1 MVSRGGESGGG
12 GREAQR
18 VADELRARIGHLYPL
33 HSFLPAQRA
42 LAVELGVSRD
52 TVQRALR
59 ELVNEGWIESRRGSG
74 SRVIKVQRIQSST
87 AKATR
92 VRGQVTLAPFISE
105 AFEQPEVT
113 LDVYTLTSESLDAHI
128 RLQSERI
135 RGGFIS
141 PQRITL
147 RMLLPDSSLP
157 LPYPRVKEDPDDSRM
172 RARLRA
178 ITETHTASLT
188 GALRDLQTEGLVPSV
203 DVRVRQAPLTPTF
216 KLYLFNAVE
225 ALHGM
230 YEIIERPLELED
242 GEVVTALDVLGLGA
256 TLTHHVKDPI
266 PPRPPG
272 LPEPCSWRACSSGST
287 PCGTTSPGDVVLY
300 DSGHRWSKS
309 STPVR
314 TREHISDRNG
324 LPYLRAL
331 G

>member
-1 MVSRGGESGGG
+1 MDRKRYVPVVAGRGGESSGG

-18 VADELRARIGHLYPL
+18 VADELRARIGHVYPL

-59 ELVNEGWIESRRGSG
+59 ELASEGWIESRRGSG
-74 SRVIKVQRIQSST
+74 TRVVKVQRIQSST

-105 AFEQPEVT
+105 AFEQPDVT

-147 RMLLPDSSLP
+147 RMLLPDPSLP
-157 LPYPRVKEDPDDSRM
+157 LPYPRVKADSGDSRM
-172 RARLRA
+172 RARLRG
-178 ITETHTASLT
+178 ITETHTASLV
-188 GALRDLQTEGLVPSV
+188 GALRDLETEGQVPSV
-203 DVRVRQAPLTPTF
+203 DVRIRQAPLTPTF
-216 KLYLFNAVE
+216 KLYLLNGVE

-230 YEIIERPLELED
+230 YEITERRLELGD

-256 TLTHHVKDPI
+256 TLTHHVKDPADA
-266 PPRPPG
+266 G
-272 LPEPCSWRACSSGST
+272 ASGTVFVESMQQWF
-287 PCGTTSPGDVVLY
+287 
-300 DSGHRWSKS
+300 DSVWHHLAR
-309 STPVR
+309 
-314 TREHISDRNG
+314 
-324 LPYLRAL
+324 
-331 G
+331 

>member
-1 MVSRGGESGGG
+1 MDRKRYVPVVAGRGGESGGG

-18 VADELRARIGHLYPL
+18 VADELRARIGHVYPL

-74 SRVIKVQRIQSST
+74 SRVVKVQRIQSST

-147 RMLLPDSSLP
+147 RMLLPNPSLP
-157 LPYPRVKEDPDDSRM
+157 LPYPRVKENPSDSRM
-172 RARLRA
+172 RTRLRA
-178 ITETHTASLT
+178 ITETHTASLV
-188 GALRDLQTEGLVPSV
+188 GVLRDLETEAQVPSV
-203 DVRVRQAPLTPTF
+203 DVQVRHAPLTPTF
-216 KLYLFNAVE
+216 KLYLLNTVE

-230 YEIIERPLELED
+230 YEVIERRLELGD
-242 GEVVTALDVLGLGA
+242 GEVVRALDVLGLGA
-256 TLTHHVKDPI
+256 TLTHHVKDPADAGA
-266 PPRPPG
+266 PG
-272 LPEPCSWRACSSGST
+272 T
-287 PCGTTSPGDVVLY
+287 VFV
-300 DSGHRWSKS
+300 DSIQQWFDSVWNHLA
-309 STPVR
+309 
-314 TREHISDRNG
+314 E
-324 LPYLRAL
+324 
-331 G
+331 